1 MTKARTI
8 LTHAAA
14 ALVGAVALGAVHGVY
29 TPAPDQVVT
38 YALARD
44 SIEGDA
50 IRVDILDHGLSL
62 DDCRAARPWEPNA
75 YCMAEDMAPEATLVG
90 YGCEGH
96 AAPMF
101 GEYEDDFPRCAR
113 IERIQ
118 AEG

>member
-1 MTKARTI
+1 M
-8 LTHAAA
+8 
-14 ALVGAVALGAVHGVY
+14 GAVALGAVHGVY

-113 IERIQ
+113 IERL
-118 AEG
+118 G